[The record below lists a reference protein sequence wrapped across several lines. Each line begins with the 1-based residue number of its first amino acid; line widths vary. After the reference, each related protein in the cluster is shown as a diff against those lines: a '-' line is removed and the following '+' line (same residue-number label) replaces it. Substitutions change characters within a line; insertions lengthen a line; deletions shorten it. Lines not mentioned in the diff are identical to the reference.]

1 MEIASTEINKEMT
14 EDDIIKIF
22 HKEFRTF
29 FMKQYEGAKYI
40 NNICWYEYDKNKTKT
55 IIDVFNFLYKS
66 VYDTEEKFNRSFIPV
81 GNYHIIISE
90 VISKYEDIR
99 ERKLLDNLIILYCYC
114 YKNIDIETN
123 KNIDEETYKNQIKDY
138 KNDINKIN
146 DLNFKY
152 IIEQRKKIIEN
163 CYEECNKI
171 ENENVVKNKIIFLI
185 ELLKNKFNNELNQP
199 FYLLN
204 LSICI
209 HNNTIHRM
217 GAAAS
222 TSGADLDTI
231 QELFNCIINLYDE
244 IIVFFSEDKNKKE
257 LERINQKKNNVKTL
271 QNIFANFLESYKK
284 IIEMKNQILTKEFS
298 DKIMDES
305 TILECKKLKG
315 KLLLFIKNLDI
326 SKKLEPVVFDESLK
340 LKENMIKL
348 ETNLHNSVIIMMK
361 SRILTKESLD
371 KIMNESEELKYDRLK
386 ETFVFLI
393 KNDNTINTDIASK
406 AEEEKKIMDLE
417 TNLRNNI
424 IKSFELQEN
433 MTELGINLD
442 NYIENEI
449 IKDKN
454 IEKPIVNI
462 KKPIVNIEK
471 PIDNVNKKESTYNV
485 NKKESVH
492 KVNIKNGAT
501 SFDTKILAVISIII
515 IIIVGIVVYSLKKYN
530 DNNNLKNINENKINI
545 KI

>member
-22 HKEFRTF
+22 HREFRTF

-66 VYDTEEKFNRSFIPV
+66 VYDTEEKFKRSFIPV
-81 GNYHIIISE
+81 GNYHSIISE

-123 KNIDEETYKNQIKDY
+123 KNIDEETYKNQIENY

-152 IIEQRKKIIEN
+152 IIEQRKKLIEN

-315 KLLLFIKNLDI
+315 TLLLFIKNLDI
-326 SKKLEPVVFDESLK
+326 SKELEEVVFDENSLK

-348 ETNLHNSVIIMMK
+348 ETNLHNSVIIRMEN
-361 SRILTKESLD
+361 RILTKESSVQ
-371 KIMNESEELKYDRLK
+371 IMDESKKLEYEKSKD
-386 ETFVFLI
+386 TFLFLI
-393 KNDNTINTDIASK
+393 RNDNTINTDIASK

-449 IKDKN
+449 IKDNN
-454 IEKPIVNI
+454 IEKQ
-462 KKPIVNIEK
+462 IVNIEK
-471 PIDNVNKKESTYNV
+471 PIVDIEKTEYGINN
-485 NKKESVH
+485 
-492 KVNIKNGAT
+492 KNGAT

-530 DNNNLKNINENKINI
+530 DNNNLKNINENKIDI
-545 KI
+545 EI

>member
-114 YKNIDIETN
+114 YKNI
-123 KNIDEETYKNQIKDY
+123 
-138 KNDINKIN
+138 